1 MQELHTKMAF
11 TGGNETT
18 PVVEVVRFHNPGFIG
33 PSMARG
39 GSRPV
44 IIEQDG
50 ERVRRSRQKLCK
62 RSWTGITNDHPHRQ
76 GCRSFLYQGLI
87 AAFIV
92 LSSGF

>member
-1 MQELHTKMAF
+1 MQDLHTKMAF

-39 GSRPV
+39 GSRAL

-50 ERVRRSRQKLCK
+50 ESVMISPETLQAILDWYNK
-62 RSWTGITNDHPHRQ
+62 
-76 GCRSFLYQGLI
+76 
-87 AAFIV
+87 
-92 LSSGF
+92 